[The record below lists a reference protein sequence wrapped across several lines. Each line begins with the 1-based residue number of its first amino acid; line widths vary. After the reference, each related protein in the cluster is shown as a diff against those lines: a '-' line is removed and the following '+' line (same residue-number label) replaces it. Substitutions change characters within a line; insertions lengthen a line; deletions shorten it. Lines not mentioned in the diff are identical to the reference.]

1 VLDAY
6 IIDQIRKRE
15 EERRRIYERPA
26 LELPLPLPIDE
37 SPTRR
42 REREAVEDEDE
53 PSRVIVIDL

>member
-26 LELPLPLPIDE
+26 IELPLEDVRPEPKRDRRDE
-37 SPTRR
+37 
-42 REREAVEDEDE
+42 EDE